1 MADEVKPN
9 RPVPPQF
16 LKKKKEKE
24 AELAK
29 FEAEQLPDPPVEIIV
44 EQSVDQQADSKKEID
59 FQGLVKDLMFNR
71 YFHIME
77 KEAKPIAEKM
87 ILEGSEVLHGVKW
100 FLAASE
106 RVQLAK
112 ELKEKYGLLK

>member
-1 MADEVKPN
+1 MADEVKAK

-24 AELAK
+24 
-29 FEAEQLPDPPVEIIV
+29 EQSLKVESDKLPDPPLEIRV
-44 EQSVDQQADSKKEID
+44 QLVDLAEQRERNVVDEI
-59 FQGLVKDLMFNR
+59 VKDLMFNR

-77 KEAKPIAEKM
+77 KEARPIAESMVKH
-87 ILEGSEVLHGVKW
+87 GSEILHEIKW
-100 FLAASE
+100 FLAHSE

-112 ELKEKYGLLK
+112 ELKEKHGLL